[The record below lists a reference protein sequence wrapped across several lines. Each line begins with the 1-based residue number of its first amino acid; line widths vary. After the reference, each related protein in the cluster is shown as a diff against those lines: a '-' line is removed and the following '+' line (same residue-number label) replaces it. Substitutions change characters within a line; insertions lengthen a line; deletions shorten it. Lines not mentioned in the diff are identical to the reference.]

1 MTIAL
6 NPNQQ
11 AILEHAVQHSGGKIA
26 WFPEHIKGGARAKVL
41 EGLFKRALITPDGDD
56 WVVAA
61 EGYDALGLPRPG
73 ALPPTITLDDPELE
87 ADVASAE
94 ASWQQ
99 PAKDRPVRTR
109 ADSKQAL
116 VIGLLQRPEGATIA
130 QIMEATGW
138 QQHTVRGTLA
148 GTLKKRLGLTIT
160 SAKDAG
166 GQRVYRIES
175 ASAGTATATTTESE
189 AA

>member
-1 MTIAL
+1 MATTL

-11 AILEHAVQHSGGKIA
+11 AILARAVQGSAGKIA

-56 WVVAA
+56 WVIAA
-61 EGYDALGLPRPG
+61 EGYDALDLPRPG
-73 ALPPTITLDDPELE
+73 ALPPTITLDDAEME
-87 ADVASAE
+87 AAVESAE
-94 ASWQQ
+94 ATWQA
-99 PAKDRPVRTR
+99 PAKQKLVRTR

-138 QQHTVRGTLA
+138 QQHTCRGTLA
-148 GTLKKRLGLTIT
+148 GTLKKRLGLTINSSKET
-160 SAKDAG
+160 G
-166 GQRVYRIES
+166 GQRVYRINPVS
-175 ASAGTATATTTESE
+175 PDGE

>member
-1 MTIAL
+1 MATTL

-11 AILEHAVQHSGGKIA
+11 AILERAVQDSAGKIV
-26 WFPEHIKGGARAKVL
+26 WFPEHIKGCARAKVL
-41 EGLFKRALITPDGDD
+41 EGLFKRALITPDSDD

-61 EGYDALGLPRPG
+61 EGYDALGLNRPG

-87 ADVASAE
+87 AAVESAE
-94 ASWQQ
+94 GTWQA
-99 PAKDRPVRTR
+99 PAKQKTARTR
-109 ADSKQAL
+109 PDSKQAL

-138 QQHTVRGTLA
+138 QQHTCRGTLA
-148 GTLKKRLGLTIT
+148 GTLKKRLGLTINSSKET
-160 SAKDAG
+160 G
-166 GQRVYRIES
+166 GQRVYRIDP
-175 ASAGTATATTTESE
+175 ASPDGE

>member
-1 MTIAL
+1 MATTL

-11 AILEHAVQHSGGKIA
+11 AILARAVQDSAGKIA

-73 ALPPTITLDDPELE
+73 ALPPTITLDDPDLE
-87 ADVASAE
+87 ADVTKAE
-94 ASWQQ
+94 ASWQTVSQ
-99 PAKDRPVRTR
+99 HKPVRTR

-148 GTLKKRLGLTIT
+148 GTLKKRLGLTIN
-160 SAKDAG
+160 SSKEAG
-166 GQRVYRIES
+166 GQRVYRIEPVS
-175 ASAGTATATTTESE
+175 TDAE

>member
-41 EGLFKRALITPDGDD
+41 EGLFKRALITPYGDE
-56 WVVAA
+56 WIVAA
-61 EGYDALGLPRPG
+61 EGYDALGLPRPV

-99 PAKDRPVRTR
+99 HDKDKPVRTR

-148 GTLKKRLGLTIT
+148 GALKKRLGLTIT
-160 SAKDAG
+160 STKEAG

-175 ASAGTATATTTESE
+175 ATSVTETA
-189 AA
+189 

>member
-11 AILEHAVQHSGGKIA
+11 AILEHAVQHSGGKII

-41 EGLFKRALITPDGDD
+41 EGLFKRALITPYGDE
-56 WVVAA
+56 WIVAA

-94 ASWQQ
+94 ASWQT
-99 PAKDRPVRTR
+99 AKDKPHRTR
-109 ADSKQAL
+109 PDSKQAL

-160 SAKDAG
+160 STKEAG

-175 ASAGTATATTTESE
+175 ATSGTE

>member
-1 MTIAL
+1 MATTL

-11 AILEHAVQHSGGKIA
+11 VILERAVQDCAGKIV

-87 ADVASAE
+87 ADVAKAE
-94 ASWQQ
+94 ASWHA
-99 PAKDRPVRTR
+99 PAKMKTARTR

-130 QIMEATGW
+130 QITEATGW

-160 SAKDAG
+160 STKETG
-166 GQRVYRIES
+166 GQRVYRIDPVS
-175 ASAGTATATTTESE
+175 PDGV

>member
-1 MTIAL
+1 MTISL

-11 AILEHAVQHSGGKIA
+11 AILEHAVQDSGGKIA

-73 ALPPTITLDDPELE
+73 VLPPTITLDDPELE

-99 PAKDRPVRTR
+99 PPQDKPVRTR

-130 QIMEATGW
+130 QLMTATNW
-138 QQHTVRGTLA
+138 QQHTCRGTLA
-148 GTLKKRLGLTIT
+148 GSLKKRLGLTIT
-160 SAKDAG
+160 SSKEAG
-166 GQRVYRIES
+166 GQRIYRIES
-175 ASAGTATATTTESE
+175 ATNSTEAS
-189 AA
+189 

>member
-1 MTIAL
+1 MTTTL

-11 AILEHAVQHSGGKIA
+11 AILQHAVRNSGGKIA

-61 EGYDALGLPRPG
+61 EGYDALGHPRPG
-73 ALPPTITLDDPELE
+73 ALPPNITLDDPELE
-87 ADVASAE
+87 LAVTTAE
-94 ASWQQ
+94 ASWQT
-99 PAKDRPVRTR
+99 AKGKPHRTR
-109 ADSKQAL
+109 PDSKQAL
-116 VIGLLQRPEGATIA
+116 VIEMLKRPEGATIA
-130 QIMEATGW
+130 QIMDATQW
-138 QQHTVRGTLA
+138 QQHTCRGTLA

-160 SAKDAG
+160 SAKEAG
-166 GQRVYRIES
+166 GQRIYRIES
-175 ASAGTATATTTESE
+175 STSGTE

>member
-11 AILEHAVQHSGGKIA
+11 AILEHAAQNSGGKIA

-41 EGLFKRALITPDGDD
+41 EGLFKRALITPYGDE
-56 WVVAA
+56 WIVAA
-61 EGYDALGLPRPG
+61 EGYDALGLPRPV

-99 PAKDRPVRTR
+99 HDKDKPVRTR

-130 QIMEATGW
+130 QIMQATGW

-160 SAKDAG
+160 STKEAG

-175 ASAGTATATTTESE
+175 ATSVTETA
-189 AA
+189 

>member
-1 MTIAL
+1 MATTL

-11 AILEHAVQHSGGKIA
+11 VILECAVQDCAGKIV

-87 ADVASAE
+87 ADVTKAE
-94 ASWQQ
+94 ASWQTPSQ
-99 PAKDRPVRTR
+99 HKPVRMR

-130 QIMEATGW
+130 QIVEATGW

-160 SAKDAG
+160 STKETG
-166 GQRVYRIES
+166 GQRVYRIDPVSPDGES
-175 ASAGTATATTTESE
+175 A
-189 AA
+189 

>member
-1 MTIAL
+1 MTTTL

-11 AILEHAVQHSGGKIA
+11 AILAHAVQDSSGKIA

-94 ASWQQ
+94 ASWQK
-99 PAKDRPVRTR
+99 PAKDKPVRTR

-148 GTLKKRLGLTIT
+148 GTLKKRLRLTIT
-160 SAKDAG
+160 SAKEAG

-175 ASAGTATATTTESE
+175 TASVNVATTTESE

>member
-1 MTIAL
+1 MATTL

-11 AILEHAVQHSGGKIA
+11 AILERAVQDNAGKIA
-26 WFPEHIKGGARAKVL
+26 WFPEHIKGGARSKVL

-56 WVVAA
+56 WVVSA
-61 EGYDALGLPRPG
+61 EGYEALGLPRQG
-73 ALPPTITLDDPELE
+73 VLPPTIMVDDPDLE
-87 ADVASAE
+87 AAVESAE
-94 ASWQQ
+94 ASWQTPSQ
-99 PAKDRPVRTR
+99 HKPVRTR

-160 SAKDAG
+160 STKEAG

-175 ASAGTATATTTESE
+175 ATSVTETA
-189 AA
+189 

>member
-1 MTIAL
+1 MAITL
-6 NPNQQ
+6 NTNQQ
-11 AILEHAVQHSGGKIA
+11 AILARAVQNSAGKIA

-87 ADVASAE
+87 AAVESAE
-94 ASWQQ
+94 ATWQA
-99 PAKDRPVRTR
+99 PAKQKPLRTR

-116 VIGLLQRPEGATIA
+116 VIALLQRPEGATIA
-130 QIMEATGW
+130 QIMEATQW

-148 GTLKKRLGLTIT
+148 GTLKKRLGLTINST
-160 SAKDAG
+160 KEAG
-166 GQRVYRIES
+166 GQRVYRIDPASPDGES
-175 ASAGTATATTTESE
+175 A
-189 AA
+189 

>member
-1 MTIAL
+1 MATIL
-6 NPNQQ
+6 KPNQQ
-11 AILEHAVQHSGGKIA
+11 AILERAVQDSAGKIV

-61 EGYDALGLPRPG
+61 EGYDALGLTRPS
-73 ALPPTITLDDPELE
+73 ALPPTITQDDPELE
-87 ADVASAE
+87 AAVESAE
-94 ASWQQ
+94 GTWQV
-99 PAKDRPVRTR
+99 PAKQKPVRTR

-148 GTLKKRLGLTIT
+148 GTLKKRLGLTINSSKET
-160 SAKDAG
+160 G

-175 ASAGTATATTTESE
+175 VAVEPEVA
-189 AA
+189 

>member
-1 MTIAL
+1 MTNAL
-6 NPNQQ
+6 NPNQL
-11 AILEHAVQHSGGKIA
+11 AILERAVQDGGGKIV
-26 WFPEHIKGGARAKVL
+26 WFPAHIKGGARTKVL
-41 EGLFKRALITPDGDD
+41 EGLLKRALITHDGDD
-56 WVVAA
+56 WVIAA

-73 ALPPTITLDDPELE
+73 VLPPTIKLDDPELE

-94 ASWQQ
+94 ASWQKL
-99 PAKDRPVRTR
+99 AKDKPVRTR
-109 ADSKQAL
+109 SDSKQAL
-116 VIGLLQRPEGATIA
+116 VIGLLQRREGATIA

-160 SAKDAG
+160 SAKEAG

-175 ASAGTATATTTESE
+175 MATVTESE

>member
-11 AILEHAVQHSGGKIA
+11 AILEHATQHSGGKIA

-41 EGLFKRALITPDGDD
+41 EGLFKRALITPYGDD
-56 WVVAA
+56 WIVAA

-73 ALPPTITLDDPELE
+73 VLAATNAMDDPELE

-99 PAKDRPVRTR
+99 PAKDKPVRTR

-116 VIGLLQRPEGATIA
+116 VIGLLQRPEGTTIA

-160 SAKDAG
+160 SSKEAG

-175 ASAGTATATTTESE
+175 ASAGTPTAINSE

>member
-1 MTIAL
+1 MATIL

-11 AILEHAVQHSGGKIA
+11 AILQHAVQNTGGKIA

-56 WVVAA
+56 WMVAA
-61 EGYDALGLPRPG
+61 EGYDALGLPRPV

-99 PAKDRPVRTR
+99 HDKDKLVRTR

-130 QIMEATGW
+130 QIMQATGW

-160 SAKDAG
+160 SAKEVG

-175 ASAGTATATTTESE
+175 TSAGTATAINSE

>member
-1 MTIAL
+1 MATIL

-11 AILEHAVQHSGGKIA
+11 AILQHAVQNTGGKIA

-61 EGYDALGLPRPG
+61 EGYDALRHPRPG
-73 ALPPTITLDDPELE
+73 ALPPNITLDDPELE
-87 ADVASAE
+87 LAVTTAE
-94 ASWQQ
+94 ASWQT
-99 PAKDRPVRTR
+99 AKDKPHRTR
-109 ADSKQAL
+109 PDSKQAL

-138 QQHTVRGTLA
+138 QQHTCRGTLA

-160 SAKDAG
+160 SSKAAG
-166 GQRVYRIES
+166 SQRIYRIES
-175 ASAGTATATTTESE
+175 ATSVTVRT
-189 AA
+189 

>member
-1 MTIAL
+1 MATTL
-6 NPNQQ
+6 NSNQQ
-11 AILEHAVQHSGGKIA
+11 AILQHAIQNNGGKIT

-41 EGLFKRALITPDGDD
+41 ESMFKRALITPDGDD

-94 ASWQQ
+94 ASWQK
-99 PAKDRPVRTR
+99 PTKDKPVRAR

-138 QQHTVRGTLA
+138 QQHYAEAQIMPMSIGNP
-148 GTLKKRLGLTIT
+148 
-160 SAKDAG
+160 
-166 GQRVYRIES
+166 
-175 ASAGTATATTTESE
+175 ASCMAITTTES
-189 AA
+189 A

>member
-11 AILEHAVQHSGGKIA
+11 AILAHAVQDSGGKIA

-41 EGLFKRALITPDGDD
+41 EGLFKRALITPEGDD
-56 WVVAA
+56 WAVAA

-73 ALPPTITLDDPELE
+73 VLPATNAMDDPELE

-99 PAKDRPVRTR
+99 PTQDKPVRTR

-148 GTLKKRLGLTIT
+148 GTLKKRLGLVIT
-160 SAKDAG
+160 SAKEAG

-175 ASAGTATATTTESE
+175 ATSGTG

>member
-1 MTIAL
+1 MATTL

-11 AILEHAVQHSGGKIA
+11 AILQHAVRDSGGKIV

-61 EGYDALGLPRPG
+61 EGYDALEVPRPG
-73 ALPPTITLDDPELE
+73 ALPSTITLDDPELE
-87 ADVASAE
+87 SAVTTAE
-94 ASWQQ
+94 ASWQT
-99 PAKDRPVRTR
+99 AKDKPHRTR
-109 ADSKQAL
+109 PDSKQAL
-116 VIGLLQRPEGATIA
+116 VIEMLKRPEGATIA
-130 QIMEATGW
+130 QIMQATGW

-148 GTLKKRLGLTIT
+148 GSLKKRLGLTIT
-160 SAKDAG
+160 STKEVG

-175 ASAGTATATTTESE
+175 GASNE
-189 AA
+189 AEAI

>member
-1 MTIAL
+1 MTTTL

-11 AILEHAVQHSGGKIA
+11 AILQHAVRNSGGKIA

-41 EGLFKRALITPDGDD
+41 EGLFKRALITPEGDD

-61 EGYDALGLPRPG
+61 EGYDALGLPRPV
-73 ALPPTITLDDPELE
+73 ALPPTNVMDDSVLE

-94 ASWQQ
+94 ASWQTS
-99 PAKDRPVRTR
+99 AKDKPVRTR

-116 VIGLLQRPEGATIA
+116 VIGLLQRSEGATIA

-160 SAKDAG
+160 SAKEAG
-166 GQRVYRIES
+166 GQRIYRIES
-175 ASAGTATATTTESE
+175 STSGTE

>member
-1 MTIAL
+1 MAITL

-11 AILEHAVQHSGGKIA
+11 AILARAVQDGVGQIV

-87 ADVASAE
+87 AAVECAE
-94 ASWQQ
+94 ATWQ
-99 PAKDRPVRTR
+99 APVKQKTARTR

-130 QIMEATGW
+130 QIVEATGW

-160 SAKDAG
+160 SIKETG

-175 ASAGTATATTTESE
+175 I
-189 AA
+189 AAEPDAA

>member
-11 AILEHAVQHSGGKIA
+11 AILENAVQHSGGKII

-56 WVVAA
+56 WLVAA
-61 EGYDALGLPRPG
+61 EGYDALGLPRPS

-87 ADVASAE
+87 ADVASVE
-94 ASWQQ
+94 ASWQTS
-99 PAKDRPVRTR
+99 AKDKPVRTR

-130 QIMEATGW
+130 QIMQATGW

-160 SAKDAG
+160 SSKEAG

-175 ASAGTATATTTESE
+175 ATSVTETA
-189 AA
+189 

>member
-1 MTIAL
+1 M
-6 NPNQQ
+6 
-11 AILEHAVQHSGGKIA
+11 
-26 WFPEHIKGGARAKVL
+26 
-41 EGLFKRALITPDGDD
+41 
-56 WVVAA
+56 
-61 EGYDALGLPRPG
+61 
-73 ALPPTITLDDPELE
+73 TLDDPELE
-87 ADVASAE
+87 AAVESAE
-94 ASWQQ
+94 ATWQA
-99 PAKDRPVRTR
+99 PAKQTPVRTR

-160 SAKDAG
+160 STKEAG

-175 ASAGTATATTTESE
+175 TVNANTTESE

>member
-1 MTIAL
+1 MTTAL
-6 NPNQQ
+6 NLNQQ

-61 EGYDALGLPRPG
+61 EGYDALGLPLPG
-73 ALPPTITLDDPELE
+73 ALPPTIMLDDPELE
-87 ADVASAE
+87 ADVTKAE
-94 ASWQQ
+94 ASWQTPRQ
-99 PAKDRPVRTR
+99 HKPVRTR

-116 VIGLLQRPEGATIA
+116 VIGLLQRPEGATIV

-148 GTLKKRLGLTIT
+148 GTLKKRLGLTINSSKET
-160 SAKDAG
+160 G
-166 GQRVYRIES
+166 GQRVYRI
-175 ASAGTATATTTESE
+175 AAQTESTLTDAE